1 MEYIIG
7 IDLGTTNSCVGVWKN
22 NKVDIIP
29 VPETGDKITPSI
41 VCFNNNEEIVGILS
55 KNKSEQ
61 YYKSIIYDSKRLI
74 GKKYH
79 EIDKKELEVYPFEI
93 EPDKENNIKIVI
105 KVNEETKKFSPEEIS
120 SKILKKLKKDAEVYL
135 GKEVEKAIVTVPAN
149 FTEKQRKSTI
159 KAAELAGLNVVK
171 TINEPTAAAVAYS
184 FENKSEKERIICVFD
199 FGGGTLDITIL
210 KNQGMK
216 LNIICTLGDPHLGGQ
231 DIDNLLVH
239 HFVQKLKDE
248 NNINVSNNNKELMKL
263 KNKCEDLKKDLSIR
277 KETSIDY
284 YFKNQ
289 EIFIEMLRSEFDVL
303 CKDLFSRCINLLNE
317 CVKSSGLK
325 KNEIEEVVLVGG
337 SSRIPKIQEMIKE
350 YFNNKINLSKSINP
364 EEAVAYGAAFTAYKF
379 NQKKKKQDNNNE
391 INNKNNNINENNNN
405 NEINNKNNNI
415 NENNNDNDNDDFK
428 ISDVI
433 PFSLGVKIEGD
444 LMDKIINKNSRIPI
458 KVEKEYETTE
468 KYQKQIRIQIYE
480 GENKYAN
487 KNSFLSEF
495 IFPLTPHKKNYINV
509 IFEIDEKYS
518 TLIVSAE
525 EINGKKKKQIKV
537 EVNTN
542 INEKNTTN
550 KNNNNKNSLNDSFDK
565 AINQKPNNRR
575 KKKSSINCICCIC

>member
-29 VPETGDKITPSI
+29 VPETGDKITPSV
-41 VCFNNNEEIVGILS
+41 VCFTNNEEIVGILS

-74 GKKYH
+74 GKKYN

-135 GKEVEKAIVTVPAN
+135 GKEVEKAIITVPAN
-149 FTEKQRKSTI
+149 FTENQRKSTI
-159 KAAELAGLNVVK
+159 KAAELAGLNVLK

-216 LNIICTLGDPHLGGQ
+216 LNIISTLGDPHLGGQ

-239 HFVQKLKDE
+239 HFVQKLKNE
-248 NNINVSNNNKELMKL
+248 YNINVSNNNKELMKL
-263 KNKCEDLKKDLSIR
+263 KNICENLKKDLSIR
-277 KETSIDY
+277 QETSIDY

-289 EIFIEMLRSEFDVL
+289 EINIEMLRSEFDVL
-303 CKDLFSRCINLLNE
+303 CKDLFSRCIKLLNE
-317 CVKSSGLK
+317 CIKSSGLK

-350 YFNNKINLSKSINP
+350 YFNNEINLSKSINP

-391 INNKNNNINENNNN
+391 NNNKNNNINENNNN
-405 NEINNKNNNI
+405 N
-415 NENNNDNDNDDFK
+415 DNDDFY

-468 KYQKQIRIQIYE
+468 EYQKQIRIQIYE

-487 KNSFLSEF
+487 KNCFLGEF
-495 IFPLTPHKKNYINV
+495 IFPLTRQKKNYINV
-509 IFEIDEKYS
+509 IFEIEENYS
-518 TLIVSAE
+518 TLTVSAE
-525 EINGKKKKQIKV
+525 EINGEKKKQIQV
-537 EVNTN
+537 QINTN

-550 KNNNNKNSLNDSFDK
+550 ENNNNNNSLNDSFNK
-565 AINQKPNNRR
+565 AINQKPNNRQ
-575 KKKSSINCICCIC
+575 KKKSSIHCICCIC

>member
-29 VPETGDKITPSI
+29 VPETGDKITPSV
-41 VCFNNNEEIVGILS
+41 VCFTNNEEIVGILS

-74 GKKYH
+74 GKKYN
-79 EIDKKELEVYPFEI
+79 EIDKKELEIYPFEI

-135 GKEVEKAIVTVPAN
+135 GKEVEKAIITVPAN
-149 FTEKQRKSTI
+149 FTGNQRKSTI

-216 LNIICTLGDPHLGGQ
+216 LNIISTLGDPHLGGQ

-239 HFVQKLKDE
+239 HFVQKLKNE
-248 NNINVSNNNKELMKL
+248 YNINVSNNNKELMKL
-263 KNKCEDLKKDLSIR
+263 KNNCEDLKKDLSIR
-277 KETSIDY
+277 QETSIEC

-303 CKDLFSRCINLLNE
+303 CKDLFTRCINLLNE

-350 YFNNKINLSKSINP
+350 YFNNEINLSKSINP

-379 NQKKKKQDNNNE
+379 NQKKKN
-391 INNKNNNINENNNN
+391 
-405 NEINNKNNNI
+405 
-415 NENNNDNDNDDFK
+415 
-428 ISDVI
+428 
-433 PFSLGVKIEGD
+433 
-444 LMDKIINKNSRIPI
+444 KIIIMKIII
-458 KVEKEYETTE
+458 KTTILM
-468 KYQKQIRIQIYE
+468 KIIIIMKIII
-480 GENKYAN
+480 KT
-487 KNSFLSEF
+487 KILMKIIIIMKIIIKTKILMKTIIIMKIIIKTTILMKTIIIMKMKMMISIFLMLF
-495 IFPLTPHKKNYINV
+495 LFL
-509 IFEIDEKYS
+509 
-518 TLIVSAE
+518 
-525 EINGKKKKQIKV
+525 
-537 EVNTN
+537 
-542 INEKNTTN
+542 
-550 KNNNNKNSLNDSFDK
+550 
-565 AINQKPNNRR
+565 
-575 KKKSSINCICCIC
+575 